1 MSKTSLAV
9 KYRPTM
15 LKSFVGNKATV
26 NALRS
31 MMERADIPHT
41 ILFTGPSGTGKT
53 TLARIVSRR
62 LQCSRYDLR
71 EMNTAD
77 FRGIDTVREIVH
89 NMAIAPMSGSCRV
102 WILDEC
108 HNLTK
113 DAQHALLKALEDMP
127 NHVYFLLAT
136 TDPGKLLDTIRT
148 RCVTFEVKPLSD
160 DEMKTLVAGIV
171 EKEVVKVPTEVVDQ
185 IVFDSQGSARM
196 ALTILDKIIGM
207 EPEEMLE
214 AAKQQAADQNEAIAL
229 CRALLRKRPWGEV
242 SLILRGI
249 EQEPEQVRRMV
260 LGYAQSV
267 LLKGKED
274 NGQAYII
281 LAAFREPLY
290 DSGKPGLVAACYEAV
305 H

>member
-1 MSKTSLAV
+1 
-9 KYRPTM
+9 
-15 LKSFVGNKATV
+15 
-26 NALRS
+26 
-31 MMERADIPHT
+31 
-41 ILFTGPSGTGKT
+41 
-53 TLARIVSRR
+53 
-62 LQCSRYDLR
+62 
-71 EMNTAD
+71 MNTAD
-77 FRGIDTVREIVH
+77 FRGIDTVREIVR

-267 LLKGKED
+267 LLKEKD